1 MISIS
6 DGNSLTPHRR
16 NYILPSHRKDGL
28 IEWMKEMLN
37 HSFALNAKESYAETM
52 LFFEELIEEHR
63 HNPENSNLK
72 SLVPTV
78 GKIHTPLAMHQA
90 FRSYD
95 EKYSVSKRRMIPPS
109 VNEIRHI
116 LNLAQVMSIGKNLR
130 MISFDGDQT
139 LYSDGGNFD
148 AANSELA
155 LSLIRL
161 LCHGVK
167 VVMVTAAGYKVDA
180 PKYEYRIQELLNR
193 FVDEQ
198 MTAEQVSNFYVLG
211 GECHYLLQC
220 KLVATEVEMPLS
232 PVNEEENEEAI
243 EEPSRAMSPTT
254 EISASR
260 KTVAIFD
267 TTDDD
272 ESPPPPPVASQPV
285 LHHKITRTF
294 ITQRARLFPVPV
306 TEWQA
311 DHLTGPKPFYW
322 PQEEVNEILDTAEA
336 MMHQTIA
343 ELKLRAKV
351 LRKEKSVGVFPGGK
365 EMCSVYPVGHGSRK
379 LKQEALDEIVLRVM
393 EAIRE
398 KQKRK
403 KGGNSLPYC
412 VFNGGK
418 DAWID
423 VGNKSI
429 GVAILQAFFELS
441 PEQCLHVGDQF
452 LTIGNDIAA
461 RDVSPCIWIINP
473 KETGKV
479 LQHVLRYKGIA
490 PIMNDEDIAKRSMK
504 EGKAAMFNVYSGESE
519 ENH

>member
-1 MISIS
+1 MIVNTSS
-6 DGNSLTPHRR
+6 YPPVARTTDSPSTPYRR

-37 HSFALNAKESYAETM
+37 HSFALNAKESYADTM
-52 LFFEELIEEHR
+52 LFFEELVEECR
-63 HNPENSNLK
+63 HNPSSSRLK
-72 SLVPTV
+72 TFVPSV
-78 GKIHTPLAMHQA
+78 GKFHTQLALHDS

-220 KLVATEVEMPLS
+220 KLVTTETEVAVGTLAS
-232 PVNEEENEEAI
+232 ISEENFL
-243 EEPSRAMSPTT
+243 SD
-254 EISASR
+254 SATSER
-260 KTVAIFD
+260 CSGKFDAEDEQKETV
-267 TTDDD
+267 
-272 ESPPPPPVASQPV
+272 PPPPPVASQPV

-306 TEWQA
+306 TDWQA

-429 GVAILQAFFELS
+429 GVATLQAFFELS
-441 PEQCLHVGDQF
+441 PEQCLHVGDQ
-452 LTIGNDIAA
+452 
-461 RDVSPCIWIINP
+461 VSVC
-473 KETGKV
+473 V
-479 LQHVLRYKGIA
+479 LKL
-490 PIMNDEDIAKRSMK
+490 
-504 EGKAAMFNVYSGESE
+504 
-519 ENH
+519 